1 MKFKYKDFE
10 FEISSPVL
18 ISLFT
23 NFDYSNLIEKLT
35 KLFS

>member
-10 FEISSPVL
+10 FEISSAVL

-23 NFDYSNLIEKLT
+23 SFDYSSLIEKLN